1 MNVILVDVEDKIKA
15 FFEKKSNEGKK
26 YTLLEIAKIIDP
38 KNKISYF
45 TFEIVLRK
53 MEIEGLLYY
62 DKESGTYESFPY
74 ELGFVQ
80 CSLLKNNSGEGLIDM
95 PDGRKF
101 KLEGREADTLLSGDL
116 IIVTPTNKRSGNRMI
131 ATFNKIVKRRNGLV
145 VVEVVK
151 TEEGTSLVPVST
163 KLGYPIILD
172 DNDVSD
178 YHAHDLLLVK
188 IDDLSTTGVFE
199 AELIKAVNLNEETI
213 DKLVSSKEYDEEYV
227 MNDYLDNSKNMAL
240 ELQEEDYTV
249 KGIMR
254 INKYGEGLVTV
265 KNGTTYL
272 IKPEH
277 FNDAFKGDLV
287 EIRPSKLKSHGH
299 IVSKVESVLKRND
312 GLLTIEIS
320 HNKKGEIVLNPLNYV
335 LKHPVVLPKNFDKS
349 FVDGDRFV
357 GKIGTSIVHG
367 HYEVEYIRSLGHKDD
382 PDADLRLIAAEHD
395 IVEPF
400 TEEQLK
406 EAYSL
411 PTEVLPEERI
421 GRTDYTKRRVF
432 SIDGKKT
439 KDRDD
444 AVSIEPLPNGNYL
457 VGVHISDVPHY
468 IKPGMHLWNA
478 ITERCTSVYMD
489 EAVISMLPHIISNG
503 ICSLN
508 PNVDRLTFNIM
519 MEMDEYGHII
529 NFDFID
535 GIIKSEKAM
544 NYDDV
549 NEILE
554 EDKVPKGYEPYV
566 DDLNKLNVVALG
578 FAKWL
583 ESQGMISFDDVESD
597 IEVERDENGK
607 IIEFKTVKQRSAQR
621 LIEFLMLA
629 AGYCGGLYTMFP
641 TTYRVEEAPDEIA
654 VNIALQ
660 KIRRMGVKVVK
671 TEDVT
676 DRKFLQR
683 VIQAAKS
690 QPLRT
695 AVANQILL
703 AMRPARI
710 DVDSEIGHYVLGFRM
725 VRLTSP
731 IRRAED
737 DIAINQIRKQRD
749 CLYNPDDIQEV
760 VDTDYEWIGKQSKLI
775 SLKQDNAD
783 QAEKDAVLLRMMKYI
798 DDHLGE
804 QFPAIVTYV
813 NKGGIFIKTS
823 NGVVGKIDINDYQ
836 GDILLFDENRLAY
849 RGRNTGIR
857 IKIGTTLM
865 VTALDAHREY
875 KMINF
880 GVTYEDAKKLVLKK
894 GV

>member
-1 MNVILVDVEDKIKA
+1 
-15 FFEKKSNEGKK
+15 
-26 YTLLEIAKIIDP
+26 
-38 KNKISYF
+38 
-45 TFEIVLRK
+45 
-53 MEIEGLLYY
+53 
-62 DKESGTYESFPY
+62 
-74 ELGFVQ
+74 
-80 CSLLKNNSGEGLIDM
+80 
-95 PDGRKF
+95 
-101 KLEGREADTLLSGDL
+101 
-116 IIVTPTNKRSGNRMI
+116 
-131 ATFNKIVKRRNGLV
+131 
-145 VVEVVK
+145 
-151 TEEGTSLVPVST
+151 
-163 KLGYPIILD
+163 
-172 DNDVSD
+172 
-178 YHAHDLLLVK
+178 
-188 IDDLSTTGVFE
+188 
-199 AELIKAVNLNEETI
+199 
-213 DKLVSSKEYDEEYV
+213 
-227 MNDYLDNSKNMAL
+227 
-240 ELQEEDYTV
+240 
-249 KGIMR
+249 
-254 INKYGEGLVTV
+254 
-265 KNGTTYL
+265 
-272 IKPEH
+272 
-277 FNDAFKGDLV
+277 
-287 EIRPSKLKSHGH
+287 
-299 IVSKVESVLKRND
+299 
-312 GLLTIEIS
+312 
-320 HNKKGEIVLNPLNYV
+320 
-335 LKHPVVLPKNFDKS
+335 
-349 FVDGDRFV
+349 
-357 GKIGTSIVHG
+357 
-367 HYEVEYIRSLGHKDD
+367 
-382 PDADLRLIAAEHD
+382 
-395 IVEPF
+395 
-400 TEEQLK
+400 
-406 EAYSL
+406 
-411 PTEVLPEERI
+411 
-421 GRTDYTKRRVF
+421 
-432 SIDGKKT
+432 
-439 KDRDD
+439 
-444 AVSIEPLPNGNYL
+444 
-457 VGVHISDVPHY
+457 
-468 IKPGMHLWNA
+468 
-478 ITERCTSVYMD
+478 
-489 EAVISMLPHIISNG
+489 
-503 ICSLN
+503 
-508 PNVDRLTFNIM
+508 
-519 MEMDEYGHII
+519 
-529 NFDFID
+529 
-535 GIIKSEKAM
+535 
-544 NYDDV
+544 
-549 NEILE
+549 
-554 EDKVPKGYEPYV
+554 
-566 DDLNKLNVVALG
+566 
-578 FAKWL
+578 
-583 ESQGMISFDDVESD
+583 
-597 IEVERDENGK
+597 
-607 IIEFKTVKQRSAQR
+607 
-621 LIEFLMLA
+621 MLA